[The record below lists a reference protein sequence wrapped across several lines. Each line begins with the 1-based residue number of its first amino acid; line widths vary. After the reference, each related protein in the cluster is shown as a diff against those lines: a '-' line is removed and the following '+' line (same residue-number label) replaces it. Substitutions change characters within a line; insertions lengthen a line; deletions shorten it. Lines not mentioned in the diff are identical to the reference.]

1 MILLCSFPQRSQY
14 DDTSGVY
21 LGPPR
26 KFEDDD
32 ELSYLHRG
40 VDEEAEEEEVANRVQ
55 SNNNQCPSP
64 DDVHIDPISGIY
76 IGDIVEERDL
86 KEAKLTDVTRKLV
99 GLTSKVHQ
107 GGKKPEEERSCLPAR
122 WRGIELVK
130 QKGRPEWF

>member
-1 MILLCSFPQRSQY
+1 M
-14 DDTSGVY
+14 
-21 LGPPR
+21 
-26 KFEDDD
+26 
-32 ELSYLHRG
+32 
-40 VDEEAEEEEVANRVQ
+40 Q